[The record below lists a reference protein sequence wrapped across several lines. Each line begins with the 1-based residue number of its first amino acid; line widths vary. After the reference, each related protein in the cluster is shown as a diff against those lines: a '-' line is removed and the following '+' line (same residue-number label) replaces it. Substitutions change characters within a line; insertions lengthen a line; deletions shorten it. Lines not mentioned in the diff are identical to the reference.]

1 MTLQELKVLISVQT
15 KQYKAGMKDVQA
27 STNKATEAVKASTGK
42 MENATKKAFSA
53 VKASTDQYKAKM
65 KEAQASTA
73 QAMNSVK
80 ASMTKA
86 GEGSKKA
93 LSAVKASTDRLQSS
107 MGRLA
112 SMAKTMLSVG
122 AVTAFSKQAVA
133 AAQEQEVAEVKLA
146 TIMRQRM
153 QATNGAID
161 SIKAL
166 TSAEQR
172 AGIIGDEVQLA
183 GAQQLSTFLNTTGA
197 LQTLI
202 PAMNNLVAQQKG
214 YSASAGDAVNV
225 GNLMGKVMQ
234 GQTSALTRVGI
245 TFTEAEEAVLKY
257 GNEQERAAMLA
268 QVITNNV
275 GQMNSALARTPYGRI
290 QALKNNFGDLMEVIG
305 GAIANV
311 LSPVVAALNT
321 VIVRVISAANA
332 FKSFTAMLTGN
343 TAEPISIAADNAGG
357 LADAYGDVADS
368 ANDAAGASNN
378 AGKAA
383 TAAANAI
390 KRATMS
396 FDQLHKLS
404 GDSGSGGSG
413 GSGGGGGSGS
423 GGGGGSGGTITGQTY
438 DFGKLAEDGWE
449 FKGMEA
455 LGGSIADAL
464 ANAMDSIPWEKI
476 YKKAEGFG
484 KGLAEFLNGLFDPK
498 YKLFAELG
506 DTIAGGINTGIAFQ
520 GGFTSKLKFDY
531 IGKSVGQGIN
541 NALKGIKW
549 KKALTNAKKWGKGI
563 ATAANSFLKETDFGL
578 IGETVGNF
586 ISTKVASSLSFSK
599 TFNFGGLGKKIAKA
613 INGTIKKTDFSGIG
627 ESISNWVE
635 GGITAAAELLKNTDF
650 KALAKGIRTS
660 MANIKWGNLSK
671 AGGKLM
677 GALIKAAVDSVSGLF
692 GDFVKDIKKTFVDGF
707 NNHVTE
713 MTDAGVPLGD
723 AIMSGIGTGIAKVLG
738 KGVDWFKKNIVTP
751 FVNGFKEAFVIG
763 SPAKEATL
771 VEAAG
776 WVGEGI
782 LDGIAAKFTKMT
794 DWVSEHILTPITNAL
809 NGNEAHT
816 SFMMNIGLVKDGW
829 NGFTSW
835 LLGDKNGSDDSGN
848 INTTNKVSNV
858 GEKIKKFL
866 TGNDKGETTTTNTAK
881 LTKDDGWKGKNF
893 FSWLTGNKNGQT
905 TSTNTAA
912 LTKSKGWQ
920 GMSFLKWL
928 TGNKNG
934 QTSSTN
940 TANVKP
946 NYGKYGSY
954 KSLVTQNT
962 SSANFSANVNA
973 KAQLNSYTSNVSPT
987 IDSTARITKI
997 NVAADATNSWEYLHA
1012 MGLAANG
1019 GIYAGGQWHDIARY
1033 ADGGLPRGS
1042 QLFWAREA
1050 GPELVGTIGGHTAV
1064 VNNGQIVSSIASG
1077 VYNAVVSAFSAM
1089 NGKGQEAPVNEVV
1102 VMVDGETMYRIV
1114 KRGEKAYNGRYSTV
1128 CQVS

>member
-27 STNKATEAVKASTGK
+27 STNKMTEAVKASTGK

-53 VKASTDQYKAKM
+53 VKASTDQHKAKM

-80 ASMTKA
+80 ASMAKA

-93 LSAVKASTDRLQSS
+93 LAAVKASTDRLQSS

-112 SMAKTMLSVG
+112 SMAKTMLSV
-122 AVTAFSKQAVA
+122 AAITSFSKQAVA

-153 QATNGAID
+153 QASNGAID

-183 GAQQLSTFLNTTGA
+183 GAQQLSTFLDTTGA

-290 QALKNNFGDLMEVIG
+290 QALKNNFSDLMEVIG

-368 ANDAAGASNN
+368 ASDAAGASNN

-413 GSGGGGGSGS
+413 GGGGGGGSGS
-423 GGGGGSGGTITGQTY
+423 GGGGGGGGTITGQTY

-506 DTIAGGINTGIAFQ
+506 DTIAGAINTAISAES
-520 GGFTSKLKFDY
+520 GFVNKLKFEN
-531 IGKSVGQGIN
+531 IGNSCAQAVNKSLGGIN
-541 NALKGIKW
+541 W
-549 KKALTNAKKWGKGI
+549 KEKLTNATTWGTGI
-563 ATAANSFLKETDFGL
+563 ATAANTFIKDTDFTLVGS
-578 IGETVGNF
+578 TVANF
-586 ISTKVASSLSFSK
+586 LNTKINAAFGFTN
-599 TFNFGGLGKKIAKA
+599 TFNFPGLGTKIGTA
-613 INGTIKKTDFSGIG
+613 INGFFKDTDFEKAGKTVSGFLAGAI
-627 ESISNWVE
+627 N
-635 GGITAAAELLKNTDF
+635 TAASALQTTDF
-650 KALAKGIRTS
+650 EQVGKDIAALINGIEWPDL
-660 MANIKWGNLSK
+660 AE
-671 AGGKLM
+671 AG
-677 GALIKAAVDSVSGLF
+677 GALIGGLINAAIGA
-692 GDFVKDIKKTFVDGF
+692 VKGIVGEKIENIKKTFADAF
-707 NNHVTE
+707 TE
-713 MTDAGVPLGD
+713 QKNLLEGAGVPIGNAIMGGIGNGIAAVLGD
-723 AIMSGIGTGIAKVLG
+723 GLKWVT
-738 KGVDWFKKNIVTP
+738 DNIFTP
-751 FVNGFKEAFVIG
+751 FWNGLKGAFQTG
-763 SPAKEATL
+763 SPAKQPDLIAT
-771 VEAAG
+771 AG
-776 WVGEGI
+776 DIGQGI
-782 LDGIAAKFTKMT
+782 LDGIAAKFKNMKTWVEETIVPKLNAGIKKAKGWVT
-794 DWVSEHILTPITNAL
+794 DITMNIKGKKDETFDKIKTAWDSIKKKSPKITAKAEDGSNGVLSTL
-809 NGNEAHT
+809 NGYWT
-816 SFMMNIGLVKDGW
+816 
-829 NGFTSW
+829 
-835 LLGDKNGSDDSGN
+835 
-848 INTTNKVSNV
+848 
-858 GEKIKKFL
+858 KIKTKTRTL
-866 TGNDKGETTTTNTAK
+866 TGKAVNKNSSTLEKLKESWSTIKTKTSTVTGQAVNKTGTVLKNIKDAFASVKNKDVTVTGRANNATPKTLKTLQGSWEKVYDKDATLTAK
-881 LTKDDGWKGKNF
+881 
-893 FSWLTGNKNGQT
+893 
-905 TSTNTAA
+905 
-912 LTKSKGWQ
+912 
-920 GMSFLKWL
+920 
-928 TGNKNG
+928 
-934 QTSSTN
+934 
-940 TANVKP
+940 
-946 NYGKYGSY
+946 
-954 KSLVTQNT
+954 
-962 SSANFSANVNA
+962 ANF
-973 KAQLNSYTSNVSPT
+973 NSYTSNISPT

-997 NVAADATNSWEYLHA
+997 NVASDATNSWEYLHA
-1012 MGLAANG
+1012 MGYVANG

-1033 ADGGLPRGS
+1033 ASGGLPNGS

-1089 NGKGQEAPVNEVV
+1089 GGKGQEAPVNEVV